1 MMRKTALLVAL
12 VALCVSQVAS
22 AALITNVDRTR
33 GTAGNRAPIG
43 VFDKNT
49 DPLPMPVGGLMDG
62 NLIYSDR
69 TYTFVNTP
77 AQLIGAEYVS
87 TFNTDKAT
95 TNIMVN
101 YAVTIGQ
108 PAILAVAVDDR
119 LPDGYKTDGS
129 VVVFD
134 SQQEAVDLIVH
145 TWAAPGTFVDTGLNI
160 YVGGDSDR
168 PMSVYATM
176 GELPAGTYNFGLHP
190 TGQNFYIIGAVPEPA
205 TIALLGLGGL
215 SLLRKR
221 RS

>member
-12 VALCVSQVAS
+12 AALCVSQVAS

-43 VFDKNT
+43 VFDKDT

-69 TYTFVNTP
+69 TYTWVNTP

-108 PAILAVAVDDR
+108 PAILAIAVDDR
-119 LPDGYKTDGS
+119 IPDSYKTDGS
-129 VVVFD
+129 VVVFE

-145 TWAAPGTFVDTGLNI
+145 TWAAPGTFVDTGLNVYI
-160 YVGGDSDR
+160 GGDNDR
-168 PMSVYATM
+168 PMSVYATTDFM
-176 GELPAGTYNFGLHP
+176 PAGTYNFGLHP
-190 TGQNFYIIGAVPEPA
+190 TNQNFYIIGAIPEPA

-215 SLLRKR
+215 GLLRKR
-221 RS
+221 RG